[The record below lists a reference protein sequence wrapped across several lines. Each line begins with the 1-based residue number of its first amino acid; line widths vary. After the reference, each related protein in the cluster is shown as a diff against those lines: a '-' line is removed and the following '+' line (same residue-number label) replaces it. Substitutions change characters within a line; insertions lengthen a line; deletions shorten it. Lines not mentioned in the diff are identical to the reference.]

1 MIVCIPQ
8 ATKNWLSAQR
18 KEIKTLLTFLFYLLF
33 KYPLKQLNVWIY
45 SIRLGL
51 RFRNKYKKV
60 TLIIAL
66 HVGEMSS

>member
-33 KYPLKQLNVWIY
+33 KMPLKTIKCVNVYIVY
-45 SIRLGL
+45 G
-51 RFRNKYKKV
+51 
-60 TLIIAL
+60 
-66 HVGEMSS
+66 